1 MNRNRQTLLQGASGQ
16 WPGAACSGLSA
27 RASSE
32 SPSLSAMVVEPSSST
47 NTPRRVSSLRR
58 AGDDLVQHRLKRL
71 VGIVES
77 TRGPGGGYTL
87 GRDTDQITV
96 ADVVQAVEDPADAAQ
111 IAADGLSQ
119 SLWQRLN
126 GKLLEHMATVTLKSL
141 VDEAAAAGADRSVRV
156 PPATQRP
163 SGLAQRPASTA
174 RPMRLLPPN
183 SVFAF
188 GRSFAR

>member
-1 MNRNRQTLLQGASGQ
+1 M
-16 WPGAACSGLSA
+16 
-27 RASSE
+27 
-32 SPSLSAMVVEPSSST
+32 
-47 NTPRRVSSLRR
+47 
-58 AGDDLVQHRLKRL
+58 QHRLKRRD
-71 VGIVES
+71 GIVES

-119 SLWQRLN
+119 SLWQSLN
-126 GKLLEHMATVTLKSL
+126 GKLLEHMATVTLKCL
-141 VDEAAAAGADRSVRV
+141 VDEVAAAGADHSVRV